1 MSEEED
7 QSQKT
12 EQPTQH
18 KLDKAREDGQ
28 VTLSKEVGH
37 WFMLGTFALLMV
49 FILPS
54 TLARIAQLLQFYF
67 DHAGQLSVTSG
78 GLSALFTQS
87 LLGLGEIL
95 ALPLGF
101 LMVAA
106 LASGLIQ
113 TQGIVSLK
121 NMEPKLSKISPGAGF
136 KRLFGGKALVEFA
149 KNLVKLT
156 VIIAVAYM
164 IMRPEFDRLH
174 LLPQLLPLEIL
185 KELNTVFL
193 KLLTVVISILTVVAL
208 ADYGYQKYTFI
219 QDLKMSQKEMKD
231 EYKELEGDPHVK
243 GKLRQLR
250 EEKAR
255 NRMMQNV
262 PSATVIMTNPTHYA
276 IALKYEMD
284 TMDTPIL
291 LAKGTDLVALKIK
304 DVGEENNIPLIE
316 NPPLTRA
323 IYANVKVGDE
333 IPTEY
338 FEAVA
343 RVIRYIYGY
352 EQYYQGHLDEDI
364 ETVEKKKVGAA
375 DEERHENK

>member
-1 MSEEED
+1 
-7 QSQKT
+7 
-12 EQPTQH
+12 
-18 KLDKAREDGQ
+18 
-28 VTLSKEVGH
+28 
-37 WFMLGTFALLMV
+37 
-49 FILPS
+49 
-54 TLARIAQLLQFYF
+54 
-67 DHAGQLSVTSG
+67 VTSG

-338 FEAVA
+338 FEAISMA
-343 RVIRYIYGY
+343 MNNITRAI
-352 EQYYQGHLDEDI
+352 
-364 ETVEKKKVGAA
+364 
-375 DEERHENK
+375 